1 MSTLQQVALLI
12 FLIFLPMGK
21 GVFCN
26 LLLFN
31 ISSVHCISYISASN
45 FVFMLLTVADLVKLN
60 PEFDEFSLLFH
71 ITAAFVSIRQG
82 QPTSIFGKYLLGRRF
97 EI

>member
-1 MSTLQQVALLI
+1 MSTLQQVALLM

-31 ISSVHCISYISASN
+31 IFSVHCIS
-45 FVFMLLTVADLVKLN
+45 L
-60 PEFDEFSLLFH
+60 
-71 ITAAFVSIRQG
+71 RQ
-82 QPTSIFGKYLLGRRF
+82 QFRF
-97 EI
+97 PATYSGGPRETKSRI